1 MTNEEKAIALL
12 AMPDDFKPKAEAG
25 FFALYFEY
33 QRGFARLSDEQAGK
47 VIKKLFSYA
56 KDYAQSY
63 DASLQPDYDGLD
75 AGGEMLMEMVAGSI
89 RRVYDARRESAFLKS
104 GLRKDG
110 KTGGRPPKT

>member
-1 MTNEEKAIALL
+1 MTKEEKAVALME
-12 AMPDDFKPKAEAG
+12 MPDGFKPKAEAD

-33 QRGFARLSDEQAGK
+33 QRGFTRLSDEQAGK
-47 VIKKLFSYA
+47 VIKRLFSYA

-89 RRVYDARRESAFLKS
+89 RRVYDGRRETAFLRSK
-104 GLRKDG
+104 GV
-110 KTGGRPPKT
+110 RPPKT